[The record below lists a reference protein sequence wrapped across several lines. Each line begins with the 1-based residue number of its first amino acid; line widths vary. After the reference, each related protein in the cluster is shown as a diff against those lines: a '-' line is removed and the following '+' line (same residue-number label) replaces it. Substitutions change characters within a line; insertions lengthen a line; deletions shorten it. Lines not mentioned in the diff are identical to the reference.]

1 MKKSSKVNEGI
12 KSHYKK
18 KKNSVE
24 CSISYAVRLKKK
36 TSFILGQSLSFS
48 LEKSM
53 WFKKKNKDK
62 IFIWCLSKYDLHTN
76 ELLI

>member
-18 KKNSVE
+18 KKKKNSVE
-24 CSISYAVRLKKK
+24 CSISYAVRLKKKK

-53 WFKKKNKDK
+53 WFKKKKQR
-62 IFIWCLSKYDLHTN
+62 
-76 ELLI
+76 

>member
-1 MKKSSKVNEGI
+1 MRALSPITKK
-12 KSHYKK
+12 KK

-53 WFKKKNKDK
+53 WFKKKKQR
-62 IFIWCLSKYDLHTN
+62 
-76 ELLI
+76 

>member
-36 TSFILGQSLSFS
+36 KTSFILGQSLSFS

-53 WFKKKNKDK
+53 
-62 IFIWCLSKYDLHTN
+62 
-76 ELLI
+76 

>member
-1 MKKSSKVNEGI
+1 MYNVVTTKNGKKKF
-12 KSHYKK
+12 KR

-24 CSISYAVRLKKK
+24 CSISYAVRLKKKK

-53 WFKKKNKDK
+53 WFKKKKTK
-62 IFIWCLSKYDLHTN
+62 IKYLFGVYQNMTYI
-76 ELLI
+76 LMSY